1 MLYFARPNKCNSF
14 YVLVMLQL
22 LYGISRVHPPLSRI
36 KHIYTFVE
44 LMRMLSEVNARA
56 LFDIRISIPHPQ
68 RHTRHNT
75 LGMQSKWLFKVR
87 CPHKMTA
94 IQLLYTKHIM
104 RHIVLCGWFSIKY
117 IYMWFP
123 IIANITIY
131 VHFESATTRASWGHI
146 NLHTFLYSCTVC
158 LTNIIYYFVSFRGL
172 FVLQSTK
179 ESDWARDQSMMISGG
194 MNWQYKI
201 NNNKSI

>member
-104 RHIVLCGWFSIKY
+104 RLYSIMWLVFNQIY
-117 IYMWFP
+117 IYVIPHHCQHHDICAF
-123 IIANITIY
+123 
-131 VHFESATTRASWGHI
+131 
-146 NLHTFLYSCTVC
+146 
-158 LTNIIYYFVSFRGL
+158 
-172 FVLQSTK
+172 
-179 ESDWARDQSMMISGG
+179 
-194 MNWQYKI
+194 
-201 NNNKSI
+201 

>member
-104 RHIVLCGWFSIKY
+104 RLYSIMWLVFNQIY
-117 IYMWFP
+117 IYVPHHCQHHDICAF
-123 IIANITIY
+123 
-131 VHFESATTRASWGHI
+131 
-146 NLHTFLYSCTVC
+146 
-158 LTNIIYYFVSFRGL
+158 
-172 FVLQSTK
+172 
-179 ESDWARDQSMMISGG
+179 
-194 MNWQYKI
+194 
-201 NNNKSI
+201 